1 MAGKRL
7 QNYSEKFKLTPVEID
22 RISEMINEELKSLA
36 LERKTITRLRL
47 AVEDVLLRW
56 LEQLGEETPCTVKMG
71 QRFGK
76 PYIKIRGRGIRAQ
89 SMEETQEEYG
99 SFLYSSLLTQ
109 ACLSFGVD
117 YKDGENRIL
126 INPVPKAKVS
136 KVWLIL
142 TSVLLA
148 VLSGLLVNQ
157 LPTEAKTIIA
167 GIANPLLDTILGA
180 LRAIA
185 SPMIFL
191 AICWGIVSI
200 GDVGTLGR
208 IGRKVISR
216 LIVFT
221 YVILGTSAVLVL
233 GLFRTGGTFNSR
245 GTAALF
251 QIYEMILDI
260 IPDNMVA
267 PFMEGNALQ
276 IICFGIGVGIALL
289 VLGEKVSATM
299 AIVDQMNAVVQFLMR
314 VIGKTVPLFV
324 FLSVFTI
331 VMSDSLK
338 NLQNMVKVIVL
349 VALFA
354 LLWPLLYAMV
364 LARKYKI
371 PVRTV
376 IKKMMPTFLIA
387 VTTASSAAAFD
398 TNMETCEKELG
409 IPAKISNF
417 AVPLGQVIF
426 MPIGAIEFMINAMFM
441 AGIYGVDIT
450 LPWMFICI
458 IVCGLLSIATP
469 PIPGGALTCFTVLFA
484 QLGIPAEAIA
494 LSMAADVLLD
504 FLITASDLCCLQA
517 ELTLTTEKLCMLD
530 VQKIKNKNA

>member
-7 QNYSEKFKLTPVEID
+7 QNYSEKFKLTPAEID
-22 RISEMINEELKSLA
+22 RISEMISDKLKSLA

-56 LEQLGEETPCTVKMG
+56 LEQLGEETPCAVKMG

-76 PYIKIRGRGIRAQ
+76 PYIEIRGRGIRVQ
-89 SMEETQEEYG
+89 SMEETEEEYG

-109 ACLSFGVD
+109 ACLSFGTD
-117 YKDGENRIL
+117 YKEGENRIL
-126 INPVPKAKVS
+126 INPVPKARVNQ
-136 KVWLIL
+136 VWMIL
-142 TSVLLA
+142 MALVLA
-148 VLSGLLVNQ
+148 VLAGLLVSQ
-157 LPTEAKTIIA
+157 LPTEVKAVID

-180 LRAIA
+180 LRAIS

-208 IGRKVISR
+208 IGRKVLSR

-221 YVILGTSAVLVL
+221 YVMIGTSAVLVL
-233 GLFRTGGTFNSR
+233 GLFRTGGTFASR
-245 GTAALF
+245 GTEALF
-251 QIYEMILDI
+251 QIYDMILDV
-260 IPDNMVA
+260 IPDNIVA
-267 PFMEGNALQ
+267 PFLDGNALQ
-276 IICFGIGVGIALL
+276 IICLGICVGIALL

-299 AIVDQMNAVVQFLMR
+299 AIVDQMNAVVQFLMS
-314 VIGKTVPLFV
+314 VIGKSVPLFV

-349 VALFA
+349 VALFC
-354 LLWPLLYAMV
+354 LFWPLLYAMI
-364 LARKYKI
+364 LSRKYKI
-371 PVRTV
+371 PVGAV
-376 IKKMMPTFLIA
+376 IKKMMPTFLVA

-409 IPAKISNF
+409 IPSKISNF

-426 MPIGAIEFMINAMFM
+426 MPMGGVEFMINAMFM
-441 AGIYGVDIT
+441 AGVYGVDIT
-450 LPWMFICI
+450 LPWMVICI

-494 LSMAADVLLD
+494 LSMAADVILD
-504 FLITASDLCCLQA
+504 FVVTASDLCCLQA
-517 ELTLTTEKLCMLD
+517 ELTMATEKLGMLD
-530 VQKIKNKNA
+530 IQKMKNKNA